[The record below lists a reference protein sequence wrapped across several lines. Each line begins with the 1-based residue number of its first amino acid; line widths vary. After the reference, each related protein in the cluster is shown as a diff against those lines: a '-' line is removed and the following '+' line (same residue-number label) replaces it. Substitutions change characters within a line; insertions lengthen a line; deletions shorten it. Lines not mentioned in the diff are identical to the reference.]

1 VLTSRRGGG
10 AEDVPASVSG
20 DVADIVPEWEAPDEN
35 GVIRL
40 TDVPPGPFK
49 VVDYTLK
56 KQSGSDGS

>member
-1 VLTSRRGGG
+1 MQRKYRFQY
-10 AEDVPASVSG
+10 PG

-35 GVIRL
+35 SVIRL

-49 VVDYTLK
+49 GVDYTLK